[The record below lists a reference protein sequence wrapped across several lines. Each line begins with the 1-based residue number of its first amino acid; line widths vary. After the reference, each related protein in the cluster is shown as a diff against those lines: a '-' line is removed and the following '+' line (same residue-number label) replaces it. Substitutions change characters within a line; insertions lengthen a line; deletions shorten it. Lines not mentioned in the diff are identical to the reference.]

1 MSTYKASGISEAEL
15 NFTKNSLGQK
25 DALKYETPFQKAMF
39 LQNLL
44 EYKLDKNYIEKQN
57 AILQNLTKNDID
69 GLAKRYLP
77 LEKMIVVVVGDRAT
91 NLEKVKKLGYPVIE
105 LDMEGNPLN

>member
-1 MSTYKASGISEAEL
+1 
-15 NFTKNSLGQK
+15 
-25 DALKYETPFQKAMF
+25 MF

-77 LEKMIVVVVGDRAT
+77 LEKMIVVVVGDKAS
-91 NLEKVKKLGYPVIE
+91 NFEKVKMLGYPVIE

>member
-1 MSTYKASGISEAEL
+1 
-15 NFTKNSLGQK
+15 LGQK

-57 AILQNLTKNDID
+57 AILEGLTKNDID

-77 LEKMIVVVVGDRAT
+77 LEKMIVVVVGDKAS
-91 NLEKVKKLGYPVIE
+91 NFDKVKSLGYPVIE